1 MERRDLETVR
11 YEKDG
16 PVARVILNRPDKA
29 NAQNSAMAWDVEN
42 CLKDAEAES
51 CGRSP
56 PRATSRPGSR
66 RTSSTDTGRCPGGWR
81 RSGRRPRRGAPRPGQ
96 RAMARTANAAGH
108 APTRRKGMWSA

>member
-29 NAQNSAMAWDVEN
+29 NAQ
-42 CLKDAEAES
+42 
-51 CGRSP
+51 SP
-56 PRATSRPGSR
+56 ER
-66 RTSSTDTGRCPGGWR
+66 RL
-81 RSGRRPRRGAPRPGQ
+81 
-96 RAMARTANAAGH
+96 MARTANAAGH